1 MVLFGLHTV
10 TGALI
15 CRLPQKA
22 QNTRL
27 ASSMKCDQRYH
38 KKAEEEKRKPHSS
51 KADDK
56 KSKKER
62 KEKKNEK
69 KEKVLF
75 FVRFEGCSRRL
86 GGDLAHT
93 NGPPEERNSR
103 QKKINKMK

>member
-1 MVLFGLHTV
+1 
-10 TGALI
+10 
-15 CRLPQKA
+15 
-22 QNTRL
+22 
-27 ASSMKCDQRYH
+27 MKCDQRYH

-75 FVRFEGCSRRL
+75 FVRLKAVPDAWEVIWLTLMALLRREIR
-86 GGDLAHT
+86 G
-93 NGPPEERNSR
+93 R
-103 QKKINKMK
+103 KK